1 MTPPDIERILM
12 MMMKTLPRLLP
23 AALLVLA
30 AHPAGAQQ
38 LSTQLPPD
46 AGRLLQENT
55 QPALQAPKPAQGVA
69 VETPARPG
77 TPGGIKVTLKQVAI
91 EGNTVLD
98 EATLL
103 ASLGDVTGKEF
114 DFAGLDRLAARISER
129 YQAAGYPFARA
140 VLPQQDLS
148 SGQLRIRVI
157 EGRYGRIAAAG
168 ARELIED
175 AQGFLDYLTPGAQ
188 IESSQLERV
197 TLILDDQPGIK
208 TTPTIRPGKAY
219 GTGDLIVDV
228 QREQPYSGE
237 VAIDNH
243 GNRHTGRQRLR
254 AGFELNSPFRF
265 GDQIA
270 VQALVTNEKM
280 WFGALAYSL
289 PVGSSGL
296 RGRIGVTHSYYT
308 LAGDFAA
315 LDATGTADIASAG
328 LSYPLVRSQRRN
340 LSLSGQFERKR
351 LNDRQGALDSE
362 NDKSSKVFSAALNF
376 DARDEFIRTGVTFG
390 ALRWSSGDL
399 RLDDALGV
407 ADLASAR
414 SAGRFRKINLDLAR
428 IQALSEH
435 VDLYGRLSRQW
446 ASKNL
451 DSSEKFGLAGAYGVR
466 AYPSGEG
473 FGDSG
478 AIGQVEL
485 RYTKYATAPYLFY
498 DAGKVTLNRKP
509 WSGETNKRSLAGAGI
524 GARYHRGDWY
534 GNLAVAWR
542 GRGGTP
548 QSDAHADS
556 PLVLADLQY
565 RF

>member
-1 MTPPDIERILM
+1 M
-12 MMMKTLPRLLP
+12 MKKTLPRLLP

-38 LSTQLPPD
+38 LPD

-55 QPALQAPKPAQGVA
+55 QPALQAPAPAQGVI
-69 VETPARPG
+69 VEAPARANA
-77 TPGGIKVTLKQVAI
+77 PGGIKVTLTGVSI

-103 ASLGDVTGKEF
+103 ASLGEFAGKEF
-114 DFAGLDRLAARISER
+114 DFAGLDRLAARISAR

-148 SGQLRIRVI
+148 SGRLRIRVI

-168 ARELIED
+168 AAALRD
-175 AQGFLDYLTPGAQ
+175 PAQGFLDHLTPGAQ
-188 IESSQLERV
+188 IESGQLERV

-208 TTPTIRPGKAY
+208 TTPTIRPGQAY
-219 GTGDLIVDV
+219 GAGDLVVDV

-237 VAIDNH
+237 VAVDNH
-243 GNRHTGRQRLR
+243 GNRYTGRQRLR
-254 AGFELNSPFRF
+254 AGLELNSPFTF

-270 VQALVTNEKM
+270 LQALVTNEKM

-289 PVGSSGL
+289 PVASSGL
-296 RGRIGVTHSYYT
+296 RARAGLTHSYYT

-328 LSYPLVRSQRRN
+328 LSYPIVRSQRRN
-340 LSLSGQFERKR
+340 LALSGQFERKR
-351 LNDRQGALDSE
+351 LNDRQGALDSDS
-362 NDKSSKVFSAALNF
+362 DKSSKVFSAALNF

-399 RLDDALGV
+399 RLDDTLAA

-414 SAGRFRKINLDLAR
+414 SAGRFRKVNLDLAR
-428 IQALSEH
+428 IQALSEY

-451 DSSEKFGLAGAYGVR
+451 DSSEKFGLGGAQGVR

-473 FGDSG
+473 YGDSG
-478 AIGQVEL
+478 EIGQVEL
-485 RYTKYATAPYLFY
+485 RYTKYEVAPYLFY
-498 DAGKVTLNRKP
+498 DAGKVTLNRRP
-509 WSGETNKRSLAGAGI
+509 WSGDTNKRSLSGAGI
-524 GARYHRGDWY
+524 GARYHRGAWY
-534 GNLAVAWR
+534 GGLAVAWR
-542 GRGGTP
+542 GHGGTP
-548 QSDAHADS
+548 QSDARANS
-556 PLVLADLQY
+556 PLALADLQY